1 MLLNN
6 VLEHLMAPNNIT
18 SCVVTALVVSGITT
32 PVVAQTWPART
43 VRIISPFAPGG
54 GNDTVARFLA
64 QKFTEQIGGTYVVE
78 NRAGSGGLIGADV
91 VAKSAPDG
99 HTVLV
104 TSPEFAINPSMRSKM
119 PYDTLKD
126 FAYISQLASGQFMIA
141 CHPAVPVKNAKELIA
156 LAKARPGQ
164 LTYGTSG
171 AGGINHLAGELLQSM
186 SGARWLHIP
195 FKGAGPAMIA
205 AMGGETE
212 FAIASTIGLVGPIKT
227 GKLRGVAVTG
237 AQRYAE
243 LPNVQTVAEAGVPG
257 YSVTGWYGFYA
268 PANTPQDIVRKLH
281 EESRRALSSPDIKD
295 KLVKA
300 GNEPVGSSPAEFFVF
315 VRSEVEKWAKVIK
328 QANLRID

>member
-1 MLLNN
+1 MTYHPITRRGVVALL
-6 VLEHLMAPNNIT
+6 VFMSA
-18 SCVVTALVVSGITT
+18 T
-32 PVVAQTWPART
+32 PVAAQNWPSRT

-64 QKFTEQIGGTYVVE
+64 AKFPEQIGGIYVVE
-78 NRAGSGGLIGADV
+78 NRAGSGGLIGADL
-91 VAKSAPDG
+91 VAKSPPDG
-99 HTVLV
+99 HTLLI
-104 TSPEFAINPSMRSKM
+104 TSPEFAINPGMRSKM
-119 PYDTLKD
+119 PYDTFKD

-141 CHPAVPVKNAKELIA
+141 CHPSVPVKSAKELIA

-164 LTYGTSG
+164 LSYGTSG

-186 SGARWLHIP
+186 SGVQWTHIP
-195 FKGAGPAMIA
+195 FKGAAPAMIA
-205 AMGGETE
+205 AMSGEVE
-212 FAIASTIGLVGPIKT
+212 FAIASTIGMVSHVKG

-237 AQRYAE
+237 TQRYAE
-243 LPNVQTVAEAGVPG
+243 LPSVPTVAEAGIPG

-268 PANTPQDIVRKLH
+268 PANTPADIVRRLH

-300 GNEPVGSSPAEFFVF
+300 GNEPVGTPPAEFLAF
-315 VRSEVEKWAKVIK
+315 VRAEVEKWGKLIK